1 MAEVLKPLP
10 PEAGQCPQHEPQVE
24 KANEQAMLL
33 TLMNQW
39 AFQLDDEYL
48 LEAAKQTRQQADRYD
63 SAAVLNRSWN
73 KHHSKVLSA
82 KADAL
87 EYIAKYIKANKRVSE
102 LEKKELTHNEMADE
116 LAKLFG

>member
-1 MAEVLKPLP
+1 MSAHNKPI
-10 PEAGQCPQHEPQVE
+10 EFEPQIE

-39 AFQLDDEYL
+39 AFQLDDDYL

-63 SAAVLNRSWN
+63 SAAVLNRQWN
-73 KHHSKVLSA
+73 QHHSQVLSA

-87 EYIAKYIKANKRVSE
+87 EHIAKYIKANKRVSE
-102 LEKKELTHNEMADE
+102 LEKLETDHVETANE
-116 LAKLFG
+116 LANLFR

>member
-1 MAEVLKPLP
+1 MSEIITF
-10 PEAGQCPQHEPQVE
+10 EPKIE

-39 AFQLDDEYL
+39 AFQLDDDYL

-63 SAAVLNRSWN
+63 AAAVLNRQWN
-73 KHHSKVLSA
+73 QHHSQVLSA

-102 LEKKELTHNEMADE
+102 LQKQEDEHNTAADE
-116 LAKLFG
+116 LSKIFG

>member
-1 MAEVLKPLP
+1 MSATTNNIKPIDSV
-10 PEAGQCPQHEPQVE
+10 ECPTLE
-24 KANEQAMLL
+24 KSKEQAMLL

-48 LEAAKQTRQQADRYD
+48 LEAAKQTREQADRYD

-73 KHHSKVLSA
+73 QHHSQVLSA

-87 EYIAKYIKANKRVSE
+87 EHIAKYIKANKRVSE
-102 LEKKELTHNEMADE
+102 LQKREDEHSAAADE
-116 LAKLFG
+116 LSRLFI